1 MANGIVGT
9 LLILLKTRA
18 DVTGINKM
26 EHSMDKTMRKAKGL
40 KAIMRAGSL
49 MSILS
54 GTQSVGQA
62 LGNYLEFEKQLG
74 AIHSRLFAIT
84 GDTTK
89 AQKHFDAIRQL
100 SLNLGQDL
108 TSTADAFSIFFSGT
122 ARNLG
127 EQGALEMF
135 ESWSKVG
142 RVLHFTPYQM
152 ERVTYA
158 LREMSSKGA
167 IYSQDLKMQLGT
179 HVPDAVGIAE
189 QAVKNLRIN
198 GVKDLE
204 TFQKKSKGNLS
215 MIADFMKEFTKV
227 AESRYGSQKA
237 LAMAIQQPD
246 ALAGLI
252 KARAQNFG
260 VSFSQAG
267 GKDATVIILRAIY
280 DAFKSID
287 LNALAQN
294 LAKTIKTL
302 AKLTA
307 FLIRSIPILIKLL
320 MVLVT
325 GMLFNVLS
333 NIGMNLLGRGMAGRS
348 AGLFGNAFT
357 STDSVA
363 TFMGKGLM
371 PTLSRFGIMLTTFF
385 KLQFAKLIFRLI
397 GIAGLIN
404 PITVIMASV
413 VALVT
418 LIKNWDNVL
427 NWWKKTFG
435 KSETMADAKARMT
448 WLQKFAQTHP
458 DVNVGTLRQMANQL
472 GTKVGDDYITINV
485 SDDKKFTFHGIP
497 LETQEDIT
505 KAVTD
510 ADKTITKYKEK
521 SLKQRAGLY
530 NKLAKEARK
539 FARNISGN

>member
-189 QAVKNLRIN
+189 GIVDGFGLVIRPNHHGYGGFGGAARGDVGQELHKGACGGGGEDHGGGQRQ
-198 GVKDLE
+198 G
-204 TFQKKSKGNLS
+204 QGQGNL
-215 MIADFMKEFTKV
+215 D
-227 AESRYGSQKA
+227 R
-237 LAMAIQQPD
+237 D
-246 ALAGLI
+246 ASGPH
-252 KARAQNFG
+252 ARALMRF
-260 VSFSQAG
+260 AG
-267 GKDATVIILRAIY
+267 SCAE
-280 DAFKSID
+280 
-287 LNALAQN
+287 
-294 LAKTIKTL
+294 
-302 AKLTA
+302 
-307 FLIRSIPILIKLL
+307 
-320 MVLVT
+320 
-325 GMLFNVLS
+325 
-333 NIGMNLLGRGMAGRS
+333 LG
-348 AGLFGNAFT
+348 
-357 STDSVA
+357 
-363 TFMGKGLM
+363 
-371 PTLSRFGIMLTTFF
+371 
-385 KLQFAKLIFRLI
+385 
-397 GIAGLIN
+397 
-404 PITVIMASV
+404 
-413 VALVT
+413 
-418 LIKNWDNVL
+418 
-427 NWWKKTFG
+427 
-435 KSETMADAKARMT
+435 
-448 WLQKFAQTHP
+448 
-458 DVNVGTLRQMANQL
+458 
-472 GTKVGDDYITINV
+472 
-485 SDDKKFTFHGIP
+485 
-497 LETQEDIT
+497 
-505 KAVTD
+505 
-510 ADKTITKYKEK
+510 
-521 SLKQRAGLY
+521 QRD
-530 NKLAKEARK
+530 
-539 FARNISGN
+539 FQ